1 MTRVLEVAHVTKRFG
16 GVTALDDVTLGVEQ
30 GQTLGL
36 IGPNGAGKTT
46 LFNCITGVFQPTSG
60 DIRFGRETLESLAG
74 LPPDEIVQYGIT
86 RTFQNIR
93 LFASMSVLENV
104 VVGTYLRTH
113 AGLWSA
119 VLMSREARHE
129 EQWAHGRAMDLLQFV
144 GLTDRASQTA
154 GTLPFG
160 LQRRLEIARALATDP
175 ALLLLDEP
183 AAGLNPVEKQQ
194 LLQLI
199 AQLKARG
206 LTILLIEHDMQVV
219 MPISDWIVVLDYG
232 KNIAEGPPQRI
243 QADPRVIEAYLGAPQ
258 AT

>member
-16 GVTALDDVTLGVEQ
+16 GVTALDDVTLSVEQ

-60 DIRFGRETLESLAG
+60 EVRFGRDGLESLAD

-93 LFASMSVLENV
+93 LFASMSVVENV

-119 VLMSREARHE
+119 VLISREAKHE

-144 GLTDRASQTA
+144 GLADRASQTA

-232 KNIAEGPPQRI
+232 KNIAEGPPQMI

-258 AT
+258 AK